1 MLQLSGFP
9 FLSQYSSSPSHA
21 GILQLW
27 SSPCISL
34 EHLGLVLEAL
44 DFQGTWEGGVG
55 MLGESMGW
63 GRGGTA
69 APTAV
74 AEVFCGGRAWES
86 R

>member
-1 MLQLSGFP
+1 MLQLSGFQ
-9 FLSQYSSSPSHA
+9 FLSQHFSSRSHA

-27 SSPCISL
+27 SSPRISVK
-34 EHLGLVLEAL
+34 HLGLVL
-44 DFQGTWEGGVG
+44 EGGVG

-63 GRGGTA
+63 GEGGVAA

-74 AEVFCGGRAWES
+74 AEVFCGGRGRES